1 MKTVKQKEL
10 GGESDTKYMLI
21 ADRKLAEDIWLMRD
35 QL

>member
-10 GGESDTKYMLI
+10 GGETDVKYMLI
-21 ADRKLAEDIWLMRD
+21 ADRKLAEKIRLMRD